1 MDWIKS
7 LLTILSYF
15 FNPRVRRRQEK
26 ERMYNRLKALEY
38 AYEKAMQD
46 SDPEASEKLHAQ
58 MDEVRERIEYL
69 ESKES

>member
-1 MDWIKS
+1 MAWLKP
-7 LLTILSYF
+7 LLTILASF
-15 FNPRVRRRQEK
+15 FSPRLRRRREK

-38 AYEKAMQD
+38 AYEKAMQN

-69 ESKES
+69 ESKEG